1 MNYYFR
7 LPKQLPQPHYLMH
20 VGEVNDLN
28 MPMRVLM
35 MAEKAWAESDD
46 GTVRVIKDRLAQN
59 VFDLEEFFWIKLSSQ
74 PINRRD

>member
-1 MNYYFR
+1 MNYYFK
-7 LPKQLPQPHYLMH
+7 LPKQSPPPHYLIH

-46 GTVRVIKDRLAQN
+46 GTVRVIKDRQDQN
-59 VFDLEEFFWIKLSSQ
+59 HFDHQEFFWVKLSSTK
-74 PINRRD
+74 INI